1 MQPSIP
7 AGPDE
12 QVFDMLMKN
21 DGDQKNDGTDQLQ
34 DQPNVMDF
42 DQNDPLDQ
50 ADMKKSQYPME
61 PNYESVNPQSMIAGK
76 EAEQLGQADNNDFSL
91 KQQIRMREQSV
102 IDPDKGSILL
112 NYGLDDYKNSIW
124 ENFLG
129 SQVQLSCTVDPDG
142 TEKITNQNVDKLGP
156 I

>member
-1 MQPSIP
+1 
-7 AGPDE
+7 
-12 QVFDMLMKN
+12 
-21 DGDQKNDGTDQLQ
+21 
-34 DQPNVMDF
+34 MDF

-76 EAEQLGQADNNDFSL
+76 EAEQLGQAENNDFSL